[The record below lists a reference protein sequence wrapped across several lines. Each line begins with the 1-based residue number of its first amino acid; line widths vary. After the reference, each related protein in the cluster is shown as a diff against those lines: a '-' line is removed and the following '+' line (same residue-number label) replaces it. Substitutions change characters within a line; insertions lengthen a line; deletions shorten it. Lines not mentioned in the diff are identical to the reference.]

1 MASRPSKVK
10 DRFAFARCQM
20 AITYPDSSSAD
31 PQRRAR
37 CRKILQNL
45 ILGGAGVLLVVA
57 GCAPVHDGPSGIS
70 GSTASAYPSKEFV
83 ARVVGDTEDV
93 WDALFL
99 AMSNSPYPKPKVV
112 LFSGKARSACGLV
125 SAGVGPVYCPVDR
138 KVYLDTAF
146 LGELSRRIGAPSD
159 FAQAYLIVHEISH
172 HVQNALG
179 TMQQLEPAVSGMEE
193 RQRDQLK
200 VRFELQADCY
210 TGVWAHFVQKR
221 KLLEPGDLEQGLPA
235 AQAVGDASTH
245 GSAAQ
250 RMWWFKKGLAT
261 GDPLQCDTFV
271 ISQP

>member
-1 MASRPSKVK
+1 MSLGELARRPFTFASCRTDV
-10 DRFAFARCQM
+10 A
-20 AITYPDSSSAD
+20 YPYLPPAAH
-31 PQRRAR
+31 QGCVY
-37 CRKILQNL
+37 CRGIMRSL
-45 ILGGAGVLLVVA
+45 ILSGAAALLFMA
-57 GCAPVHDGPSGIS
+57 ACAPVHEVVADSS
-70 GSTASAYPSKEFV
+70 VRNASANPSKEFV

-99 AMSNSPYPKPKVV
+99 AMGYSQYPRPRVV
-112 LFSGKARSACGLV
+112 IFSGEMRSACGLV
-125 SAGVGPVYCPVDR
+125 SAGVGPLYCPVDR

-146 LGELSRRIGAPSD
+146 LGELSRRIGAPGD

-179 TMQQLEPAVSGMEE
+179 TMQQLEPAVSGMAEW
-193 RQRDQLK
+193 QRDQLK

-221 KLLEPGDLEQGLPA
+221 NLLEPGDLEQGLPA